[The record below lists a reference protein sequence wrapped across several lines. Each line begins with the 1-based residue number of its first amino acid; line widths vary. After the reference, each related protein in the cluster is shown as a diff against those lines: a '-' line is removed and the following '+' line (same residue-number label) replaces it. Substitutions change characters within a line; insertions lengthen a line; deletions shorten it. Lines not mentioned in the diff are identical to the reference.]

1 MTVYLLH
8 FAQPIAPGRHTAQHY
23 LGFTDDLE
31 QRLADHRAGRGAR
44 LTEVAKERGIPFY
57 VVGLWPG
64 GRDVE
69 SALKRQHNGRRL
81 CPICNRPH
89 DAGQPGLF
97 DDLSFSLADVAE
109 MEF

>member
-1 MTVYLLH
+1 MTCYLLH
-8 FAQPIAPGRHTAQHY
+8 FASPIAPGRHTCQHY

-44 LTEVAKERGIPFY
+44 LTEVAKERGIAFY
-57 VVGLWPG
+57 VVNLWPG

-69 SALKRQHNGRRL
+69 AALKRKHNGRLL
-81 CPICNRPH
+81 CPICNGADP
-89 DAGQPGLF
+89 AQLGLF
-97 DDLSFSLADVAE
+97 DDLTFHLADVAE

>member
-1 MTVYLLH
+1 MPCYLLH
-8 FAQPIAPGRHTAQHY
+8 FAQPIAPGRHTCQHY
-23 LGFTDDLE
+23 LGFTEDLE

-57 VVGLWPG
+57 VVNLWPG

-69 SALKRQHNGRRL
+69 TALKRLHNGRLL

-89 DAGQPGLF
+89 DAQPGLF
-97 DDLSFSLADVAE
+97 DSLEFTLADVAE

>member
-1 MTVYLLH
+1 MTCYLLH
-8 FAQPIAPGRHTAQHY
+8 FERPIAPGRHTAQHY
-23 LGFTDDLE
+23 LGFTDDLP

-44 LTEVAKERGIPFY
+44 LTEVAKERGIAFY

-69 SALKRQHNGRRL
+69 SALKRKHNGRRL

-89 DAGQPGLF
+89 SAQPGLF
-97 DDLSFSLADVAE
+97 DDLTFHLADVAE